1 MRKVLINGII
11 TGVILLVVSI
21 ALLFITV
28 RIMPA
33 LAWEYFGP
41 SFNTEGD
48 RDFLFYIHP
57 FLIGIALAWLWNRV
71 KSVFTGNWILKG
83 MEMGLMYALVA
94 TLPAMWITFS
104 AINISVEMVLTWF
117 LYGLFQAI
125 ISGLILARLNP

>member
-1 MRKVLINGII
+1 
-11 TGVILLVVSI
+11 
-21 ALLFITV
+21 
-28 RIMPA
+28 
-33 LAWEYFGP
+33 
-41 SFNTEGD
+41 
-48 RDFLFYIHP
+48 
-57 FLIGIALAWLWNRV
+57 
-71 KSVFTGNWILKG
+71 